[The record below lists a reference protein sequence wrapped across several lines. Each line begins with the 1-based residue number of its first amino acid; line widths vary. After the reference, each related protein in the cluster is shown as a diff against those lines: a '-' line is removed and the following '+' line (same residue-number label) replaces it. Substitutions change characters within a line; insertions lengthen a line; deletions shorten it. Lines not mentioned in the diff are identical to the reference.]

1 MTLCSGIG
9 YALMVAGLFFMVAA
23 DPPPDIPGKEIQQ
36 DDLIAPVP
44 QDSTRK
50 AAGPKPA
57 GAAGALLDEQQKTW
71 DAPPL
76 TEQMGGA
83 ESFVPIGMGGI
94 FVPRFTAANLEPI
107 VLVLDSTGHTVASG
121 NPGKTFSV
129 EPGNYTV
136 VFGSGAHEQRIV
148 KKVTVE
154 EGRTVPIVPDWSG
167 LSIETVDS
175 LGVSFRGQYEIA
187 RIDRFETYGQG
198 YGAHPELGEVV
209 KTWILKPGIYKII
222 GVGDDYNTLTGFVTI
237 RLDPGELYRFT
248 LVQDSI
254 SNHILGGG
262 TVDVTP
268 ESKLTNAWKY
278 GASLGGTAKFNATL
292 DEHQKPFDT
301 VTNTNLGLLAMLWLN
316 YRKPPYE
323 WQNHIRLNEGF
334 NFTGLSADNLQTDI
348 DEFLLNS
355 LFIYRFVSWLGPY
368 ANMQLLASFL
378 PVQVLQTSSTP
389 DFCILDGQ
397 GNIQGFDSTL
407 KTFRLKPPFNSLL
420 LNFGAGLNADAINF
434 TFLEAKVRGGFGGSY
449 SYFPSQDQVGDTT
462 SILGYD
468 TMHLAERAQ
477 IGKSVILV
485 PVSET
490 HVFDVGPQA
499 AISGLLRLGRF
510 ITADGEVDVIDP
522 TNRLNR
528 PDYNIISTISCRLI
542 RWLSLDYD
550 YTYQRQQPNQVA
562 AQVNKTTYGVYLRF
576 SYSSR

>member
-1 MTLCSGIG
+1 
-9 YALMVAGLFFMVAA
+9 MVAGLFFMVAA
-23 DPPPDIPGKEIQQ
+23 DPPPDIPGRELQQ
-36 DDLIAPVP
+36 DDINAAVP
-44 QDSTRK
+44 KDTARKSTGQK
-50 AAGPKPA
+50 
-57 GAAGALLDEQQKTW
+57 GASGTTTPLEEQQKTW

-76 TEQMGGA
+76 SEQMAGV

-107 VLVLDSTGHTVASG
+107 VLVLDSTGHTVTSG

-148 KKVTVE
+148 RKVTVE
-154 EGRTVPIVPDWSG
+154 EGRTVPVLPDWAG
-167 LSIETVDS
+167 LSIETIDS

-187 RIDRFETYGQG
+187 RIDQFETYGQG

-209 KTWILKPGIYKII
+209 KTWILKPGVYKII
-222 GVGDDYNTLTGFVTI
+222 GVGDDYNTLSGFVTV
-237 RLDPGELYRFT
+237 RLDPGELCRFT
-248 LVQDSI
+248 LVQDSTT
-254 SNHILGGG
+254 NHILGGG

-268 ESKLTNAWKY
+268 ESKLATAWKY
-278 GASLGGTAKFNATL
+278 GGSLGGTVKFNATL

-301 VTNTNLGLLAMLWLN
+301 VTNTNLGVLATLWLT

-323 WQNHIRLNEGF
+323 WQNRIRLNEGF

-355 LFIYRFVSWLGPY
+355 LLIYRFLSWLGPY

-378 PVQVLQTSSTP
+378 PVQLLRTSSTP
-389 DFCILDGQ
+389 DFCILDGK
-397 GNIQGFDSTL
+397 GNIQAFDSTL
-407 KTFRLKPPFNSLL
+407 RSFRLKPPFNSIL

-449 SYFPSQDQVGDTT
+449 SYFPSQDRIGDTT
-462 SILGYD
+462 SILNYKSLPVA
-468 TMHLAERAQ
+468 TRALV
-477 IGKSVILV
+477 GKSVILV
-485 PVSET
+485 PVAEASAPAI
-490 HVFDVGPQA
+490 GPQA
-499 AISGLLRLGRF
+499 AISGLLRLGKF
-510 ITADGEVDVIDP
+510 ITADGELDIIDP
-522 TNRLNR
+522 TTRLTH
-528 PDYNIISTISCRLI
+528 PDYNIISTISLRLI
-542 RWLSLDYD
+542 RWITLDYD
-550 YTYQRQQPNQVA
+550 YTYQRQQPVQVA